1 MAEHS
6 EHSEHIS
13 SVIIPAAEPAPV
25 APSEPAPQQSSL
37 PYFLVKR
44 LVIGGLILGL
54 VGGGVGSYIFIRYFA
69 GSIPTSKQQLVVQES
84 SAVVDVAKNVSPSVV
99 SITTQTVQ
107 SGQSIFGLSTGNST
121 TEEGAGT
128 GMILTSDGLILT
140 NNHVIAG
147 GGTITVFTSDGK
159 QYKGTVVA
167 ANTTQ
172 DYAFVRINA
181 TGLKPVKLGDSSAV
195 EVGQSVIAIGNAL
208 GQFNNTVTHGI
219 ISGEGRPVTA
229 SDDGGSSSD
238 GSTSDSTS
246 TAENLQDLF
255 QTDAAINPGNSGGPL
270 VNLDGQVIGM
280 NTAVAGNAQNIG
292 FAIPINE
299 IKSAIA
305 SVESK
310 GAIDQAYL
318 GVRYVSITPD
328 VVSSDNL
335 SVNNGALVSGDSQ
348 NPAVVSG
355 SPADKAGL
363 KANDIITKIG
373 SHTINSTNTL
383 TSLIDDYKPGDK
395 VTLTVIRGG
404 KTMTVNVTLGTAPAS
419 S

>member
-1 MAEHS
+1 VAEHPS
-6 EHSEHIS
+6 DQTHPYTSP
-13 SVIIPAAEPAPV
+13 VTIPAPRPEPPSV
-25 APSEPAPQQSSL
+25 SPAPSEPHL

-54 VGGGVGSYIFIRYFA
+54 VGGGIGSYIFIRFFA
-69 GSIPTSKQQLVVQES
+69 SSIPTSKQQLVVQES
-84 SAVVDVAKNVSPSVV
+84 SAVVDVAKTVSPSVV

-107 SGQSIFGLSTGNST
+107 PGQSVFGLSNGSST

-128 GMILTSDGLILT
+128 GMILTNNGLILT
-140 NNHVIAG
+140 NNHVITG
-147 GGTITVFTSDGK
+147 GGTITVFTSNGK
-159 QYKGTVVA
+159 QYTGTVVA
-167 ANTTQ
+167 ANTAQ

-181 TGLKPVKLGDSSAV
+181 SGLTPVKLGDSSAV

-229 SDDGGSSSD
+229 SDEGSD
-238 GSTSDSTS
+238 TSQS
-246 TAENLQDLF
+246 ENLQDLF

-280 NTAVAGNAQNIG
+280 NTAIAGNAQNIG

-299 IKSAIA
+299 VKNAIS

-310 GAIDQAYL
+310 GAIDQAFL
-318 GVRYVSITPD
+318 GVRYVPITPD
-328 VVSSDNL
+328 VVASDNL
-335 SVNNGALVSGDSQ
+335 NVTNGALVQGDSQ
-348 NPAVVSG
+348 NPAVVAG
-355 SPADKAGL
+355 SPAAKAGL
-363 KANDIITKIG
+363 KSGDIITKVG
-373 SHTINSTNTL
+373 SQAIDSTHSL
-383 TSLIDDYKPGDK
+383 TSLIANYKPGDK
-395 VTLTVIRGG
+395 VTLTIVRSG
-404 KTMTVNVTLGTAPAS
+404 KTQTLSATLGTAPAS